1 MTSVFA
7 EYFKDSSNGG
17 IETWRMV
24 RQGNVKYIQTYND
37 TGGVSFR
44 EWYNLANDPAEN
56 TNLLGDAS
64 TANDPSAAQVT
75 AMTNLLNSYATCAA
89 AACVK

>member
-1 MTSVFA
+1 VT
-7 EYFKDSSNGG
+7 
-17 IETWRMV
+17 
-24 RQGNVKYIQTYND
+24 
-37 TGGVSFR
+37 FR

-64 TANDPSAAQVT
+64 TANDPPAAQVT
-75 AMTNLLNSYATCAA
+75 SMTNLLKSYATCAG